1 MVLGAAA
8 IASAVSCS
16 EKENEGPVLSERV
29 PMQFTAGTPSLDT
42 KTAIASDGK
51 SVLWSEGDIIA
62 VFDGQT
68 NKFNLVDGA
77 GTSSGKFNGF
87 ALPDGEYH
95 ALYPYSED
103 ASMSGSVISAALPS
117 VQYSTA
123 DGTFDTML
131 NPAVA
136 KADGTGLEFDHVAG
150 MLKINLEGVDGAV
163 KSISLTADKNLAGD
177 YTVNMSSEPYTAA
190 AVTSDAENT
199 GVQLVAA
206 NDGNLAAGPYYIV
219 VLPGKYTD
227 LKLTVNMA
235 DGSTATGSLASLEIA
250 ARDIKETTIG
260 AEEVPGAGF
269 GFAATEDLTFSYKGA
284 AKTYTVNAPT
294 GTAWTL
300 AADSED
306 VTLEPASGNGTAQV
320 KVTLPYSKYIYDKD
334 YTLTLS
340 ADGEEN
346 QTLVITQQ
354 SCVDLTQSST
364 VPSENGT
371 LTANGDRAMVK
382 TYDQF
387 KYGTYIWTFSD
398 VDITNGYFMLNNNE
412 GAAYLYIRYN
422 GSDKNLI
429 AAGGTLNI
437 GGIDVCFG
445 TDNGWNYRGN
455 GTWNFTGNF
464 PTDNTQLETIKLVME
479 PTTRAKGSEHADGF
493 TGNILLRQVYVNDVL
508 VSERKD
514 IGDIWQEG
522 STHPGFQ
529 YEFGIACDD
538 ASQTNGTMTIESF
551 EYIPYTA
558 E

>member
-51 SVLWSEGDIIA
+51 SVVWSEGDIIA

-68 NKFNLVDGA
+68 NKFELVDGA

-103 ASMSGSVISAALPS
+103 ASMSGSVISATLPS

-123 DGTFDTML
+123 DGMFDTML

-219 VLPGKYTD
+219 VLPGNYTN

-284 AKTYTVNAPT
+284 AKTYTVNAPA

-346 QTLVITQQ
+346 QPLVITQE